1 MVPVVVLD
9 DWRYG
14 HRAGCCVAPWLGWSR
29 NLSVFCATLSRMR
42 LSPPRY
48 ETCWNDLSRQQLTLY
63 RTYPSNHLIN
73 GHPLIFGLKFFI
85 STLHTQIHPH
95 QDDLSSSFSQNK
107 YNTVLRLLQFLHIQ
121 WTPLPVYPL
130 KIFTNSLYQYQML
143 STVRTYSANA
153 RLSRSTAPDALYQWG
168 LTLSVPISNTPIYQY
183 ANIPYWFSPLSSNSK
198 ISNDARSHLSAP
210 KFSKTLHPH
219 SPSL

>member
-1 MVPVVVLD
+1 MVWVTVSFETTSWDWSLHMVPVVVLD

-107 YNTVLRLLQFLHIQ
+107 YNTVLWLLQFHHIQ
-121 WTPLPVYPL
+121 WTSL
-130 KIFTNSLYQYQML
+130 KIFTNSLW
-143 STVRTYSANA
+143 TVT
-153 RLSRSTAPDALYQWG
+153 PGLY
-168 LTLSVPISNTPIYQY
+168 
-183 ANIPYWFSPLSSNSK
+183 FSPVSPVFFSHWLPWLFFCNNSE
-198 ISNDARSHLSAP
+198 
-210 KFSKTLHPH
+210 TLHQL
-219 SPSL
+219 SPVV